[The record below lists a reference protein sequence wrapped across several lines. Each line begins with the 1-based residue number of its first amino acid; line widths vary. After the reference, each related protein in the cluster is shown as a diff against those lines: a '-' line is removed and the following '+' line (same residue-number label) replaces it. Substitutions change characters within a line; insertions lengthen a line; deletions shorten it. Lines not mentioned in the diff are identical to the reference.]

1 MNQERLDQLARTPR
15 ILDESVDKIRERPM
29 FFMRAQVKSW
39 EQEMRMAPLVF
50 AYVVQAERALFV
62 PGDGSTGR
70 AVLLHSREP
79 GYTRNTPW
87 LGELAVRLSALKTA
101 RITDR
106 QVLELGMMLV
116 DDQSDFSLQVPLSL
130 TKLVLAQVSTQA
142 LNTAIL
148 PERCIPRDRVIPALA
163 LPKRLF
169 PIPADMWE

>member
-1 MNQERLDQLARTPR
+1 MNHERLDQLARTPR
-15 ILDESVDKIRERPM
+15 TLDESVDKIRERPM
-29 FFMRAQVKSW
+29 FFMRAQVKVW

-50 AYVVQAERALFV
+50 AYVVQAESALFV
-62 PGDGSTGR
+62 PGDGGSGR

-87 LGELAVRLSALKTA
+87 LADLSVRLSALKTA

-106 QVLELGMMLV
+106 KVLELGMMLV
-116 DDQSDFSLQVPLSL
+116 DDQSDFSLPVPLSL
-130 TKLVLAQVSTQA
+130 TKLVLAEVSTQSV
-142 LNTAIL
+142 NTAIL

-163 LPKRLF
+163 MPKRLF